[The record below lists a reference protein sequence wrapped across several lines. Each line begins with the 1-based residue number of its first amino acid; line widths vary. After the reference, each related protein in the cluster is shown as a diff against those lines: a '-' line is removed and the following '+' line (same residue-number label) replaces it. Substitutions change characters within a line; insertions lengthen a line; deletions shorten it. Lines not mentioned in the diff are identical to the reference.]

1 MLASH
6 DVTVALERS
15 ARKQP
20 LDDAEARKLLGSV
33 STVWIARGR
42 NVEKR
47 PAKEVS
53 PDDLKGPTGG
63 FRAPIVRRGKTLL
76 VGLHRE
82 TLERLVAR

>member
-1 MLASH
+1 MLESH
-6 DVTVALERS
+6 EVAVAHEVS
-15 ARKQP
+15 SRKEP
-20 LDDAEARKLLGSV
+20 LDDTGARELLKSV

-47 PAKEVS
+47 AANEVS
-53 PDDLKGPTGG
+53 LDDLRGRTGA

-82 TLERLVAR
+82 TLEKLVSK